1 MKKIYSLLLMS
12 VMLTGFTSCLDTNE
26 DNETS
31 FTIGMY
37 QRVVTDGTGDVSEFF
52 NNNYY
57 LTVNLTQGTV
67 NIDVTA
73 TISKDKT
80 LSFSTGTMTLTA
92 DQEMSAYRF
101 SSPSIT
107 TQGSTI
113 SNFKGIID
121 LQHGVAYISFIVDNE
136 KTVYG
141 TANLPFMFNT
151 TRITPSAE
159 GEKEY
164 DANELQYDF
173 TINKSKM
180 TATLLILNYITDN
193 NNKGSSTQVAVFEG
207 LDLKLTR
214 DGYVISSPSVKS
226 TTSGKGNVADA
237 ELKDVEFTIHSQGT
251 RMEGTYTTDKY
262 TANVTGTMFNEQS
275 K

>member
-1 MKKIYSLLLMS
+1 MS
-12 VMLTGFTSCLDTNE
+12 MMLTGFTSCLDTDE

-37 QRVVTDGTGDVSEFF
+37 NRVVTDGTGDVSEFF

-73 TISKDKT
+73 TIDKDKT
-80 LSFSTGTMTLTA
+80 LSFSTGAMTLTG
-92 DQEMSAYRF
+92 DQEMGAYRF

-113 SNFKGIID
+113 SNFKGMID

-141 TANLPFMFNT
+141 TANLPYMFNLT
-151 TRITPSAE
+151 HVVPSAE

-164 DANELQYDF
+164 DTDELQYDF

-180 TATLLILNYITDN
+180 TATLLILNYITN
-193 NNKGSSTQVAVFEG
+193 NDSNKGNTTQVAVFEG
-207 LDLKLTR
+207 LDVKLTR
-214 DGYVISSPSVKS
+214 DGYVITSPSVKS
-226 TTSGKGNVADA
+226 TTTGKGNVADA
-237 ELKDVEFTIHSQGT
+237 ELKDVEFTIHTQGI
-251 RMEGTYTTDKY
+251 RFEGTYTTDEYKA
-262 TANVTGTMFNEQS
+262 TVAGTMFDEQS